1 MDQERDIRK
10 VDRDKLVD
18 FLKHV
23 EKDDEDKSLE
33 DGDIKDMETVSEQSE

>member
-18 FLKHV
+18 FLKLV
-23 EKDDEDKSLE
+23 DQDDDDNSMQ
-33 DGDIKDMETVSEQSE
+33 DGENKHTDNLSEQAE